1 LLALTPTD
9 ALQLHDRMSD
19 CRMVILAVGSTPIT
33 ELDAIQSIDVVHGL
47 VPDAPIVILSDRDES
62 AEVVAALEAGVQ
74 GFIPSTM
81 TPELALQ
88 TLSFIMS
95 GGTYFPASAIRHS
108 PNQPTHEDGP
118 AVNRMTDNGVITD
131 SDDVSSS
138 DNSGAAQGAG
148 EDPNVVGA
156 SLTTRQQQVLL
167 LLREGQRNKV
177 IARRLNMAEAT
188 VKVHVR
194 QILRKFGA
202 TNRTEAALCAT
213 GVGGAVARLKRN
225 R

>member
-1 LLALTPTD
+1 MLSEGTGPTVILIDARELRRAAVASLLSEWAHTSCVNLLALTPTD

-81 TPELALQ
+81 TPELVLQ

-95 GGTYFPASAIRHS
+95 GGT
-108 PNQPTHEDGP
+108 
-118 AVNRMTDNGVITD
+118 
-131 SDDVSSS
+131 
-138 DNSGAAQGAG
+138 
-148 EDPNVVGA
+148 
-156 SLTTRQQQVLL
+156 
-167 LLREGQRNKV
+167 
-177 IARRLNMAEAT
+177 
-188 VKVHVR
+188 
-194 QILRKFGA
+194 
-202 TNRTEAALCAT
+202 
-213 GVGGAVARLKRN
+213 
-225 R
+225 